1 VEITDLV
8 ATMVGMVLV
17 ATLEE
22 TVALAA
28 TTENQV
34 LEEIRVGMD
43 LVATMVG
50 LVLEIVEEETV
61 SPGAQIAGEVSL
73 VLETV

>member
-1 VEITDLV
+1 
-8 ATMVGMVLV
+8 MVGMVLV